1 MITKRKGMTMISFG
15 QVLEAWDADARAGG
29 QHLHPFPPD
38 SPEFWESGRAQASA
52 VAQYA
57 KPGARVIDFGA
68 GNGRLAIPLAQMGY
82 EVLAVDA
89 SQAMLDDLGRR
100 AREAGVE
107 VTSTLSDGSDLARI
121 LGRKKAA
128 VVLAR
133 AVLIHHDY
141 AGVERIVGAL
151 AKVLR
156 KGGHLIADWPLG
168 DTGER
173 RDWIGVTTWRPEH
186 RLQVAERAGLRLV
199 ESGEPSV
206 WRKR

>member
-1 MITKRKGMTMISFG
+1 MISFG
-15 QVLEAWDADARAGG
+15 EVLEAWDADAQAGG
-29 QHLHPFPPD
+29 KHIYPVAPD
-38 SPEFWESGRAQASA
+38 TFEFWESGRAQAQE
-52 VAQYA
+52 VARYA
-57 KPGARVIDFGA
+57 KPGARIVDFGV
-68 GNGRLAIPLAQMGY
+68 GVGRLAIPLAQMGY
-82 EVLAVDA
+82 DVLAVDA
-89 SQAMLDDLGRR
+89 SQAMLDELGRR
-100 AREAGVE
+100 ATKVGVK
-107 VTSTLSDGSDLARI
+107 VASALSDGSDLTKI

-141 AGVERIVGAL
+141 ASVEKIVTAL
-151 AKVLR
+151 GKVLK

-173 RDWIGVTTWRPEH
+173 RTWIEVTTWRAEH

-199 ESGEPSV
+199 ESGDPSV